1 MHKGGEAAGASGWQ
15 CGQRWVG
22 GTILRASVQLQR
34 NIPLAHLNPSHTAPT
49 PHTPT
54 YSPIPTHRSNSP
66 LHPRPISPSP
76 SQHHTS
82 GTNGRSSR
90 LIALAERVLRR
101 VPTIASSL
109 GRAAHLNGVAVSI
122 SVVAAGDGVGYLLRS
137 VVRGDCDLAEPSAV
151 LRYYTEAGTPPGR
164 WLGTGIAEFGNGT
177 LKPGDTVTEEQLKR
191 LIGVGLDPVTGEP
204 LGLTFP
210 EAAGA
215 SDRKVVA
222 GFDLTF
228 SPPKSVSV
236 LWGLADRQSQALI
249 LAAHHA
255 ALAEVVEF
263 FEREIAATRIGHGG
277 TAQVDI
283 AGVAAVAYDHWDS
296 RAHDPQ
302 LHTHLVISNK
312 VRTLIDGQWRTLDSR
327 AMYKAQV
334 ALSEHYNAVL
344 MDRLTGTFG
353 IGWDQRDRGERRTKA
368 WEITGVPENLIRE
381 FSSRSRDVDVR
392 TDELIA
398 QYEARHGRRPSPET
412 INKLRSQATLET
424 RPEKQIRSLADLTI
438 EWHHRAGPYV
448 GDTTGWAHDVIT
460 SGLGHVFR
468 VDDISTDF
476 VDKLGARAVDV
487 VSQKRATWTY
497 WNLWA
502 EATRQTMGVRLASH
516 EERELLVSRVVAAA
530 QAWSLP
536 LTPPELAPTPG
547 MLLRSDG
554 SSALR
559 PRHHVVYSNT
569 RIMAA
574 ETRLLTRAQDTT
586 GPVAGRG
593 GLRVAA
599 RARYRGH
606 HLSMEQAAA
615 LVSIATSGRVLDV
628 LVGPAGTGKTTA
640 MSALL
645 TAWHHEHGAGS
656 VVGLA
661 PSAAAAKV
669 LADDLRIPCDTTARW
684 LTSHH
689 HGYTELARG
698 QLVIVDEASLASTM
712 DLDRITTAA
721 EQAGAKVLL
730 VGDPA
735 QLQSVDAGGAFGML
749 VEARNNTAVKEHS
762 LAGGGAPT
770 LAGVHRFHNDWEK
783 TASLALRDGDPAVI
797 DTYDDHDRISEGTTA
812 DMIDTAYASW
822 QYAVASGES
831 SVLVAEAAMVV
842 RDLNQRARAD
852 RILAGLTSAGRHVP
866 LADGDHASVGDLVI
880 TRRNDRT
887 LTTTSDALDGGFVR
901 NGDRWQITHVH
912 RDGSVEARRE
922 GHGPDASVRLPTDYV
937 AEHLDLGY
945 AVTAH
950 RAQGLTVD
958 SSHVLVT
965 RTTTRENLYV
975 SMTRGRDTNRA
986 YVALDEP
993 TADHHSRPDDRT
1005 TARSILYG
1013 VLQHS
1018 GAELSAHQT
1027 RAAEH
1032 DKWTGIAQLAAEY
1045 DTIASLAQRDRW
1057 TDLMLRTFVADG
1069 SLTPA
1074 EARTAITSQ
1083 TFWALCAELRRT
1095 EADGHDADATLARV
1109 VGQRHLLDAADPC
1122 AVVLTRLAHDNRRR
1136 VRPSRRPAALIA
1148 GLVPPALGPMP
1159 DDARRAL
1166 DERADLI
1173 GERAAA
1179 LASSAVRT
1187 RAAWVQRIAVEPI
1200 YGPGRGAWAEAVATV
1215 AAYRDRYGLTGPAP
1229 LGPPSSD
1236 PRQARDRAAAQAVM
1250 QRANRSALRGPSR
1263 SALSPVPGLG

>member
-1 MHKGGEAAGASGWQ
+1 MAF
-15 CGQRWVG
+15 
-22 GTILRASVQLQR
+22 
-34 NIPLAHLNPSHTAPT
+34 
-49 PHTPT
+49 
-54 YSPIPTHRSNSP
+54 
-66 LHPRPISPSP
+66 
-76 SQHHTS
+76 
-82 GTNGRSSR
+82 
-90 LIALAERVLRR
+90 AEFALRR
-101 VPTIASSL
+101 VPTIASGL
-109 GRAAHLNGVAVSI
+109 GRAAHLTGVAVSI

-137 VVRGDCDLAEPSAV
+137 VVRGDCDLGEPSAV

-164 WLGTGIAEFGNGT
+164 WLGKGVTEFGDGK
-177 LKPGDTVTEEQLKR
+177 LKPGDAVTEEQLKR

-236 LWGLADRQSQALI
+236 LWGLADRQNQALI

-255 ALAEVVEF
+255 ALAEVVAF

-283 AGVAAVAYDHWDS
+283 AGIAAVAYDHWDS

-368 WEITGVPENLIRE
+368 WEITGVPENLISE

-424 RPEKQIRSLADLTI
+424 RPEKQIRSLADLTT

-468 VDDISTDF
+468 ADDVPTDL

-502 EATRQTMGVRLASH
+502 ESTRQTMGVRLASH
-516 EERELLVSRVVAAA
+516 EERELLVARVVAAA
-530 QAWSLP
+530 QARSLP

-547 MLLRSDG
+547 MLLRADG

-559 PRHHVVYSNT
+559 PRHHVVYSNS

-574 ETRLLTRAQDTT
+574 ETRLLTRSQDTT
-586 GPVAGRG
+586 GPMAGRG
-593 GLRVAA
+593 GLRVAV

-606 HLSMEQAAA
+606 HLTAEQAAA

-669 LADDLRIPCDTTARW
+669 LADDLGIPCDTTARW

-749 VEARNNTAVKEHS
+749 VDARNTTAVKEPS
-762 LAGGGAPT
+762 LPGGGAPALT
-770 LAGVHRFHNDWEK
+770 GVHRFHNDWEK

-797 DTYDDHDRISEGTTA
+797 DTYDDHGRIYEGTTA

-822 QYAVASGES
+822 QHAVASGEA
-831 SVLVAEAAMVV
+831 SVLVAEAAAVV

-852 RILAGLTSAGRHVP
+852 RILAGLTSAGRDVP
-866 LADGDHASVGDLVI
+866 LTDGDHASVGDLVI

-912 RDGSVEARRE
+912 RDGSVEARRA
-922 GHGPDASVRLPTDYV
+922 GHGSDASVRLPADYI

-993 TADHHSRPDDRT
+993 TADHHPRPDDKT
-1005 TARSILYG
+1005 TARSVLFR

-1027 RAAEH
+1027 RTAEH
-1032 DKWTGIAQLAAEY
+1032 TKWIAIAQLAAEY

-1057 TDLMLRTFVADG
+1057 ASLAVQTFVSDG
-1069 SLTPA
+1069 RLTRT
-1074 EARTAITSQ
+1074 EARDAIESDS
-1083 TFWALCAELRRT
+1083 FWSLCAELRHI
-1095 EADGHDADATLARV
+1095 EAAGHDVHATLTRV
-1109 VGQRHLLDAADPC
+1109 IGQRHLIDADDVC
-1122 AVVLTRLAHDNRRR
+1122 AVVVARLTRDNRR
-1136 VRPSRRPAALIA
+1136 VIRPTRRSAPLIA
-1148 GLVPPALGPMP
+1148 GLIPPALGPMP
-1159 DDARRAL
+1159 DDVRRAL
-1166 DERADLI
+1166 DERARLI
-1173 GERAAA
+1173 EERATGLARAA
-1179 LASSAVRT
+1179 VHS
-1187 RAAWVQRIAVEPI
+1187 RAAWVLRTGLLTAGSGSTAPS
-1200 YGPGRGAWAEAVATV
+1200 AELVTV
-1215 AAYRDRYGLTGPAP
+1215 AAYRDRYGIKGFDP
-1229 LGPPSSD
+1229 LGPVPNN
-1236 PRQARDRAAAQAVM
+1236 RRHGHDRAAARNAISNAGRVAQLAP
-1250 QRANRSALRGPSR
+1250 PSR
-1263 SALSPVPGLG
+1263 ATSVPSPPMAL

>member
-1 MHKGGEAAGASGWQ
+1 M
-15 CGQRWVG
+15 
-22 GTILRASVQLQR
+22 
-34 NIPLAHLNPSHTAPT
+34 
-49 PHTPT
+49 
-54 YSPIPTHRSNSP
+54 
-66 LHPRPISPSP
+66 
-76 SQHHTS
+76 
-82 GTNGRSSR
+82 
-90 LIALAERVLRR
+90 
-101 VPTIASSL
+101 
-109 GRAAHLNGVAVSI
+109 SI

-164 WLGTGIAEFGNGT
+164 WLGKVIAEFGDGK
-177 LKPGDTVTEEQLKR
+177 LKAGETVTEEHLKR
-191 LIGVGLDPVTGEP
+191 LVGVGLDPVTGKP

-210 EAAGA
+210 EASGT

-228 SPPKSVSV
+228 SVPKSVSV
-236 LWGLADRQSQALI
+236 LWGLADRQNQALI

-277 TAQVDI
+277 TAQVDVV
-283 AGVAAVAYDHWDS
+283 GVAAVAYDHWDS

-312 VRTLIDGQWRTLDSR
+312 VRTLIDGQWRALDSR

-353 IGWDQRDRGERRTKA
+353 IGWDQRDRGERRAKA
-368 WEITGVPENLIRE
+368 WEITGVPENLISE
-381 FSSRSRDVDVR
+381 FSSRSRDIDVR
-392 TDELIA
+392 SDQLIA

-424 RPEKQIRSLADLTI
+424 RPEKQIRSLSDLTT
-438 EWHHRAGPYV
+438 EWHHRAATQV
-448 GDTTGWAHDVIT
+448 GEAAAWAHDVIT
-460 SGLGHVFR
+460 SGLGHAFR
-468 VDDISTDF
+468 ADDVSTDL
-476 VDKLGARAVDV
+476 VNKLGARVVDL
-487 VSQKRATWTY
+487 VSQKRATWTF

-516 EERELLVSRVVAAA
+516 EEREQLVSRVVEAA
-530 QAWSLP
+530 QARSLP
-536 LTPPELAPTPG
+536 LTPPELAPTPK
-547 MLLRSDG
+547 MLLRADG

-559 PRHHVVYSNT
+559 PRHHVAYSNT

-586 GPVAGRG
+586 GPVAGRR
-593 GLRVAA
+593 GLRVAV
-599 RARYRGH
+599 RNRYRGD
-606 HLSMEQAAA
+606 HLTVEQSSA
-615 LVSIATSGRVLDV
+615 LVSIATSGRVVDV

-645 TAWHHEHGAGS
+645 TAWHHHRGAES
-656 VVGLA
+656 VIGLA

-669 LADDLRIPCDTTARW
+669 LADDLGIPCETTARW

-689 HGYTELARG
+689 HGYSDLTNG

-721 EQAGAKVLL
+721 AQAGAKVLL
-730 VGDPA
+730 MGDPA

-749 VEARNNTAVKEHS
+749 VEARNTAAGENTTRVGE
-762 LAGGGAPT
+762 GAPT
-770 LAGVHRFHNDWEK
+770 LTGVHRFRNDWEK
-783 TASLALRDGDPAVI
+783 AASLALREGAPSVI
-797 DTYDDHDRISEGTTA
+797 DAYDDHDRLTEGTTT
-812 DMIDTAYASW
+812 DMIDAAYAAW
-822 QYAVASGES
+822 QRSAATGES
-831 SVLVAEAAMVV
+831 SVLVAEATTVV
-842 RDLNQRARAD
+842 HDLNQRARAD
-852 RILAGLTSAGRHVP
+852 RILAGFTNASRDVALT
-866 LADGDHASVGDLVI
+866 DGTRASVGDLVI
-880 TRRNDRT
+880 TRRNERT
-887 LTTTSDALDGGFVR
+887 LTTTSDSHDGGFVR
-901 NGDRWQITHVH
+901 NGDRWQITAVH
-912 RDGSVEARRE
+912 HDGSVEARRE
-922 GHGPDASVRLPTDYV
+922 GHGHDASVRLPAGYV

-950 RAQGLTVD
+950 RAQGLTMD

-975 SMTRGRDTNRA
+975 AMTRGRDTNIA

-993 TADHHSRPDDRT
+993 TTDHNPRVDDRT
-1005 TARSILYG
+1005 TARSILFG

-1045 DTIASLAQRDRW
+1045 DTIASLAQRGRW
-1057 TDLMLRTFVADG
+1057 ADLAMRTFVTDG
-1069 SLTPA
+1069 RLMPD
-1074 EARTAITSQ
+1074 EARTAIESDS
-1083 TFWALCAELRRT
+1083 FWSLCAELRRT
-1095 EADGHDADATLARV
+1095 EAAGHDPSATLQRV
-1109 VGQRHLLDAADPC
+1109 VGQRNLLDADDAC
-1122 AVVLTRLAHDNRRR
+1122 AVVLNRLASDNQRRT
-1136 VRPSRRPAALIA
+1136 RPMRRSAPLIA

-1159 DDARRAL
+1159 V
-1166 DERADLI
+1166 DERLALE
-1173 GERAAA
+1173 ERARLIEARA
-1179 LASSAVRT
+1179 VAVAQAAVRD
-1187 RAAWVQRIAVEPI
+1187 RAAWVQRVGLPT
-1200 YGPGRGAWAEAVATV
+1200 AEACSRAPSRGIVSV
-1215 AAYRDRYGLTGPAP
+1215 AAYREKYGVTGLEPV
-1229 LGPPSSD
+1229 GRITNE
-1236 PRQARDRAAAQAVM
+1236 PRRTREREAAQAAM
-1250 QRANRSALRGPSR
+1250 GHAPCDRYRTGPGPRSE
-1263 SALSPVPGLG
+1263 PGISM